1 MRNVARPLTI
11 PLKIWLAYQVREM
24 ERGGEGAREQWSEG
38 ARERGI
44 EEQESDEQVSEGAG
58 QGRR

>member
-1 MRNVARPLTI
+1 
-11 PLKIWLAYQVREM
+11 M
-24 ERGGEGAREQWSEG
+24 ERGGEGPREQWSEG